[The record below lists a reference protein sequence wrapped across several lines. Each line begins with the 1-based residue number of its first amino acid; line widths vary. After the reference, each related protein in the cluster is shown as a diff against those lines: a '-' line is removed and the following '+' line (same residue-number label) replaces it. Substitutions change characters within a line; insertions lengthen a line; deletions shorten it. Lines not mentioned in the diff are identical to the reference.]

1 MFRAYMNQEVVI
13 KLRHQAEEANKSFVN
28 LIDEVERKLSSPLE
42 VIPLDDFQQLSTLMK
57 KRRKG
62 LGLTLEDL
70 ELQTD
75 LSISTL
81 KRLISDPSAARFSN
95 VIIVLKEL
103 GIKSW
108 AEL

>member
-1 MFRAYMNQEVVI
+1 MSQEMII
-13 KLRHQAEEANKSFVN
+13 KLRHQAEETNSSFKS
-28 LIDEVERKLSSPLE
+28 LIDEVEKKLSNPRE
-42 VIPLDDFQQLSTLMK
+42 TIPLDDFKHLSMLMK
-57 KRRKG
+57 KRRKE

-81 KRLISDPSAARFSN
+81 KRLMSAPSAARFSN

>member
-1 MFRAYMNQEVVI
+1 MSQEVVL
-13 KLRHQAEEANKSFVN
+13 KLRHQVEEANKSFIS
-28 LIDEVERKLSSPLE
+28 LIDDVERKLSNPQE
-42 VIPLDDFQQLSTLMK
+42 TIPLDDFQQLSTLMK
-57 KRRKG
+57 QRKKL

-70 ELQTD
+70 ELQTE

-81 KRLISDPSAARFSN
+81 KRLMSDPSAARFSN

-108 AEL
+108 AEQ

>member
-1 MFRAYMNQEVVI
+1 MSQEVIV

-42 VIPLDDFQQLSTLMK
+42 VITLDDFQQLSTLMK

-95 VIIVLKEL
+95 VIIVLNEL

>member
-1 MFRAYMNQEVVI
+1 MSQEMMI
-13 KLRHQAEEANKSFVN
+13 KLRHQAEEANKSFVS
-28 LIDEVERKLSSPLE
+28 LIDEVERKLSTPRES
-42 VIPLDDFQQLSTLMK
+42 IPLDDFQQLSILMK
-57 KRRKG
+57 KRRKA

-81 KRLISDPSAARFSN
+81 KRLMLDPSAARFSN

-108 AEL
+108 VEL

>member
-1 MFRAYMNQEVVI
+1 MSQEIII
-13 KLRHQAEEANKSFVN
+13 KLRHQAEETNKSFRN
-28 LIDEVERKLSSPLE
+28 LIDEVERKLASPRE
-42 VIPLDDFQQLSTLMK
+42 TIPLDDFQQLSTLMK
-57 KRRKG
+57 KRRKE

-81 KRLISDPSAARFSN
+81 KRLMLDPSAARFSN
-95 VIIVLKEL
+95 IIIVLKEL

>member
-1 MFRAYMNQEVVI
+1 MSQEMII
-13 KLRHQAEEANKSFVN
+13 KLRHQAEEANTSFVS

-42 VIPLDDFQQLSTLMK
+42 AIPLDDFQQLSKLMK
-57 KRRKG
+57 KKRKS

-81 KRLISDPSAARFSN
+81 KRLMSDPSAARFSN

>member
-1 MFRAYMNQEVVI
+1 MKQG
-13 KLRHQAEEANKSFVN
+13 
-28 LIDEVERKLSSPLE
+28 RK
-42 VIPLDDFQQLSTLMK
+42 Q
-57 KRRKG
+57 
-62 LGLTLEDL
+62 LGLTFEDL

-81 KRLISDPSAARFSN
+81 KRLMSHPSTGRFSN
-95 VIIVLKEL
+95 VIIVLKAL

>member
-1 MFRAYMNQEVVI
+1 MSQEMII
-13 KLRHQAEEANKSFVN
+13 KLRHQAEEVNKSFLN
-28 LIDEVERKLSSPLE
+28 LIDEVERKLSNPRE
-42 VIPLDDFQQLSTLMK
+42 TIPQDDFQQLSTLMR
-57 KRRKG
+57 KRRKE
-62 LGLTLEDL
+62 LALTLEDL

-81 KRLISDPSAARFSN
+81 KRLMLDPSAARFSN
-95 VIIVLKEL
+95 VVIVLKEL

>member
-1 MFRAYMNQEVVI
+1 MNQEAII
-13 KLRHQAEEANKSFVN
+13 KLRHQTEEANKSFVS
-28 LIDEVERKLSSPLE
+28 LIDEVERKLSSPFE
-42 VIPLDDFQQLSTLMK
+42 AIPLDDFQQLSTLMK
-57 KRRKG
+57 QKRKA
-62 LGLTLEDL
+62 LGLKLEDL

-75 LSISTL
+75 LSISTI
-81 KRLISDPSAARFSN
+81 KRLMSDPSAARFSN

>member
-1 MFRAYMNQEVVI
+1 MSQEMII
-13 KLRHQAEEANKSFVN
+13 KLRHQIEEANKSFVS
-28 LIDEVERKLSSPLE
+28 LIDEVERKLSNPREAIL
-42 VIPLDDFQQLSTLMK
+42 LDDFQQLSTLMK
-57 KRRKG
+57 KRRKA

-81 KRLISDPSAARFSN
+81 KRLMSDPSSARFSN

-103 GIKSW
+103 GLKSW

>member
-1 MFRAYMNQEVVI
+1 MSQEMII
-13 KLRHQAEEANKSFVN
+13 KLRHQAEETNKSFRS
-28 LIDEVERKLSSPLE
+28 LIDEVERKLSSPRE
-42 VIPLDDFQQLSTLMK
+42 TIPLNDFQQLSTLMK
-57 KRRKG
+57 KRRKE

-75 LSISTL
+75 LSKSTL
-81 KRLISDPSAARFSN
+81 KRLMLAPSSARFSN